1 MYSKWYFQG
10 YLIYILYM
18 TFQFKEELR
27 PRTRLFLSFSIKQ
40 SYTERPRLCF
50 PVFSSLSSLLPLVH
64 YICIMYY
71 LVSGTPATYRDVF
84 DILSTPRMT
93 PLTLARSSNLNNWVI
108 DFRALV
114 RRVYLNTISDL
125 DSLVR
130 PHFRWI
136 VYDSIHSVLEYDN
149 YRIQILYLLYKY
161 YPFCLFFYILV
172 PIS

>member
-1 MYSKWYFQG
+1 MMDFSVQRGTTAWNTSISSFFSK
-10 YLIYILYM
+10 
-18 TFQFKEELR
+18 R
-27 PRTRLFLSFSIKQ
+27 

-50 PVFSSLSSLLPLVH
+50 PVFSSLSSLLPLAH

-84 DILSTPRMT
+84 DILSAPRMT

-114 RRVYLNTISDL
+114 RRVYLNTISDFN
-125 DSLVR
+125 SLVR

-136 VYDSIHSVLEYDN
+136 VLWFYT
-149 YRIQILYLLYKY
+149 
-161 YPFCLFFYILV
+161 FCAWIW
-172 PIS
+172 